1 MVSFKGHL
9 TKENTE
15 FSQWFSQR
23 KIKEWLMDGLERLKT
38 VGFSLTKSRK
48 LFFCLVKEWF
58 LVNGASSSLH
68 KSERE
73 NESDLF
79 AVSGHW
85 K

>member
-1 MVSFKGHL
+1 
-9 TKENTE
+9 
-15 FSQWFSQR
+15 
-23 KIKEWLMDGLERLKT
+23 MDGLERLKT

-79 AVSGHW
+79 AVSGH
-85 K
+85 